1 MKITD
6 ACVYPYPVG
15 DSSVRRF
22 AFEAR
27 SCGYDSIVAMDTPA
41 AEMCGITVI
50 PGTLLA
56 GIPAKDVQ
64 NRAKKCRDSGII
76 LAVQMGD
83 NGFNRAVAGTHG
95 VHILRGISA
104 ADKRAFDHVAA
115 KIAADNI
122 TALDIDLSPLIFGRG
137 HLRQKAIHR
146 YLDLMVLYRRFEFP
160 LTLSSSA
167 RSVLGL
173 RATREVAGLC
183 SLFGMDESDVSEAL
197 GGVGRVTDTRES
209 PVKVIR

>member
-22 AFEAR
+22 ALEAR
-27 SCGYDSIVAMDTPA
+27 SFGYDSIVAADTPA
-41 AEMCGITVI
+41 AVVCGITVI
-50 PGTLLA
+50 PGIFLA

-64 NRAKKCRDSGII
+64 SRVKKCRGTGAVI
-76 LAVQMGD
+76 AVQVGD
-83 NGFNRAVAGTHG
+83 NGFNRAVASTNG
-95 VHILRGISA
+95 VHILRGIHT

-115 KIAADNI
+115 KIAADNH

-146 YLDLMVLYRRFEFP
+146 YIDLMILYRRFEFP

-167 RSVLGL
+167 RSVLGM
-173 RATREVAGLC
+173 RAVREVTGLC
-183 SLFGMDESDVSEAL
+183 SLFGMDETDVQVAL
-197 GGVGRVTDTRES
+197 AGVGRVTGPAES
-209 PVKVIR
+209 VVKVIK